1 MRLIGKQ
8 KMMLSC
14 CSLVKE
20 GCLVLNGWNNRQQT
34 KAEGQIVLGKV
45 RVRVGVGCG
54 TGIIKGKSALLSER
68 LHTFL

>member
-1 MRLIGKQ
+1 
-8 KMMLSC
+8 
-14 CSLVKE
+14 
-20 GCLVLNGWNNRQQT
+20 
-34 KAEGQIVLGKV
+34 V